1 MNTKKTAD
9 LYDIKEKLGGS
20 RRGGGGGDMESRVAR
35 LEASVENIQ
44 SNMSDAKS
52 DIRLLTSDVS
62 DIKTTL
68 AVLVQKIDGVT
79 NSISDIKT
87 SIAEVKGSVSSLPTS
102 EVINELS
109 DKIAKRPNE
118 DKINT
123 KFIEVNS
130 KIELSAEKTETKI
143 KDVRLQIIL
152 WVFGLV
158 LGLPSVIFG
167 VYRLYQA
174 ISVAQ

>member
-1 MNTKKTAD
+1 MSNVTHLRPVQD
-9 LYDIKEKLGGS
+9 LPIDPNGRGFSGGGS
-20 RRGGGGGDMESRVAR
+20 GGGNMESRVAR

-52 DIRLLTSDVS
+52 DIRVLTSDVS

-109 DKIAKRPNE
+109 DKISKRPNE

-130 KIELSAEKTETKI
+130 KIELAAEKAETKI

-152 WVFGLV
+152 WI
-158 LGLPSVIFG
+158 LGLPSVVFG
-167 VYRLYQA
+167 VYKLYQA
-174 ISVAQ
+174 LTIAQ